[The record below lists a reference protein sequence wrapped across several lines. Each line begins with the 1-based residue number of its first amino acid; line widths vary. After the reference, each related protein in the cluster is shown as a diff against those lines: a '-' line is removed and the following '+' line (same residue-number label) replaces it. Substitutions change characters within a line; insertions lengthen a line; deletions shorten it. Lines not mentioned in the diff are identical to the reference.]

1 MGYTNNSLV
10 DEWLVPSKL
19 ELIKCWARDFP
30 LTDVAKKMGTTIQT
44 LRHWKKT
51 YPEIA
56 EAISESKEELD
67 YKIENALVKRALGY
81 TTTDVKT
88 IISPPDKDGN
98 RKIRVEKTEKEVPP
112 DTTAIMA
119 WLNNRKPDQWKRNR
133 DNVYQTNDNDSKI
146 TVNIIRHGK
155 DEDKDEDWDAS
166 VENVASKTSSKNP
179 SENKD
184 LDYWP
189 DDWEDE

>member
-1 MGYTNNSLV
+1 MGNQNASLV
-10 DEWLVPSKL
+10 DEWINSPMKL
-19 ELIKCWARDFP
+19 ELLKCWARDFP
-30 LTDVAKKMGTTIQT
+30 FIDVAKKMGVSVQT

-56 EAISESKEELD
+56 EAIEESREILD
-67 YKIENALVKRALGY
+67 YRIENALVKRALGY
-81 TTTDVKT
+81 TVTDVKT
-88 IISPPDKDGN
+88 IISPPDKNGN
-98 RKIRVEKTEKEVPP
+98 RAIRVEKTEKEIPP

-119 WLNNRKPDQWKRNR
+119 WLNNRKPDNWKRNR
-133 DNVYQTNDNDSKI
+133 DNIYQNKDDDSKI

-155 DEDKDEDWDAS
+155 DDDKDDWNVSATKEKASTKKTVPNED
-166 VENVASKTSSKNP
+166 
-179 SENKD
+179 D

>member
-1 MGYTNNSLV
+1 MGNKNSSLV
-10 DEWLVPSKL
+10 DEWINNPMKL
-19 ELIKCWARDFP
+19 ELLKCWARDLPFI
-30 LTDVAKKMGTTIQT
+30 DVAEKMGVSVQT

-56 EAISESKEELD
+56 EAVNESKEMLD
-67 YKIENALVKRALGY
+67 YRIENALVKRALGY

-98 RKIRVEKTEKEVPP
+98 RKIRIEKTEKEIPP

-119 WLNNRKPDQWKRNR
+119 WLNNRKPDDWKRNR
-133 DNVYQTNDNDSKI
+133 DNIYQTKDEDSKI
-146 TVNIIRHGK
+146 TVNIIRHTKEDDEEWDVSAEKEVKEKASTKK
-155 DEDKDEDWDAS
+155 D
-166 VENVASKTSSKNP
+166 
-179 SENKD
+179 D

-189 DDWEDE
+189 DDWEDEA

>member
-1 MGYTNNSLV
+1 MGNRNASLV
-10 DEWLVPSKL
+10 DEWINSPMKL
-19 ELIKCWARDFP
+19 ELLKCWARDFP
-30 LTDVAKKMGTTIQT
+30 FVDVAEKMGVSVQT

-51 YPEIA
+51 YPEIE
-56 EAISESKEELD
+56 EAVNESKEILD

-98 RKIRVEKTEKEVPP
+98 RSIRVEKTEKEIPP

-133 DNVYQTNDNDSKI
+133 DNVMQTNDNDSKI

-155 DEDKDEDWDAS
+155 DDDEDWNTS
-166 VENVASKTSSKNP
+166 VETKQKVSTK
-179 SENKD
+179 KD
-184 LDYWP
+184 IDYWP
-189 DDWEDE
+189 DDWEDEE